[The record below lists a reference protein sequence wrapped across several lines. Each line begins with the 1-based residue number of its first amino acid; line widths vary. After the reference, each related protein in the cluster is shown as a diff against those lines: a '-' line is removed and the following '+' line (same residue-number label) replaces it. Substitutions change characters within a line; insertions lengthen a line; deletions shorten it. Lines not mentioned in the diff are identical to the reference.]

1 MSKIALP
8 LAGRPGEGG
17 GYPPG
22 GSGRAGRGGQGGVGG
37 GPPPG
42 SRTLVSILPIGS
54 TGPATSTMALVT
66 LVKLLDNR

>member
-17 GYPPG
+17 GTPRG

-37 GPPPG
+37 APPPG
-42 SRTLVSILPIGS
+42 VPDLGVNPVCDLQARR
-54 TGPATSTMALVT
+54 PALW
-66 LVKLLDNR
+66 L

>member
-17 GYPPG
+17 GTP
-22 GSGRAGRGGQGGVGG
+22 RGGPAGPAGGVRGGVGG
-37 GPPPG
+37 APPPG
-42 SRTLVSILPIGS
+42 VPDLGVKPAYRF

-66 LVKLLDNR
+66 LV